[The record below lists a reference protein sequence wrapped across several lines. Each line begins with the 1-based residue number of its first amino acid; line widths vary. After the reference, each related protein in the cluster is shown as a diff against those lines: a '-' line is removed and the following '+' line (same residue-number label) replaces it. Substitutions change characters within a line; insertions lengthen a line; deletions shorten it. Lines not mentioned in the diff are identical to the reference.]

1 VGSTYCSLIYHIVYS
16 TKERRPWIDAPIRQ
30 RLYDYMG
37 GTVREHGGV
46 LIAVNGTEDHVHLLM
61 GLKQT
66 ITVADAVK
74 AVKAN
79 SSRWVHQTFRDY
91 RDFSWQGGYGA
102 FTVSY
107 SQRKGVEEYIANQQ
121 IHHSKA
127 TFQQEFLILLKKHHV
142 EYDEK
147 YIWD

>member
-1 VGSTYCSLIYHIVYS
+1 
-16 TKERRPWIDAPIRQ
+16 
-30 RLYDYMG
+30 MG
-37 GTVREHGGV
+37 GTIREHGGV
-46 LIAVNGTEDHVHLLM
+46 LLAVNGTEDHVHLLL

-74 AVKAN
+74 AIKAN
-79 SSRWVHQTFRDY
+79 SSRWVHQTFPGY

-107 SQRKGVEEYIANQQ
+107 SQQKSVEKYLAIQELR
-121 IHHSKA
+121 HSKF